1 MNSFFLYR
9 VAQEQMRDRELE
21 AQHARLA
28 TSVARVS
35 TRSRLARSLQG
46 FAERLEPELREP
58 KRALR

>member
-1 MNSFFLYR
+1 MNTHLLYR
-9 VAQEQMRDRELE
+9 LAQDTMRDRQSE

-28 TSVARVS
+28 ASVVRMSA
-35 TRSRLARSLQG
+35 RSRFARSLQG